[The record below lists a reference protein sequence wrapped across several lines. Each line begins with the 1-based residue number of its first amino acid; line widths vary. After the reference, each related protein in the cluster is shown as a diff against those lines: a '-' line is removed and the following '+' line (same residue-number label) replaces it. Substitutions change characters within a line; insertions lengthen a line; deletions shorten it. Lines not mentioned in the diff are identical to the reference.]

1 VKNSLTSKLLYFAL
15 KAITPLLA
23 LTIAFNFI
31 ILIGAIFFWRMPS
44 NIYIPFMGGF
54 IQMYF
59 DRFLL
64 IVGIMLALFSS
75 DED

>member
-1 VKNSLTSKLLYFAL
+1 MKVIS
-15 KAITPLLA
+15 PLLA
-23 LTIAFNFI
+23 FALIFNFI

-64 IVGIMLALFSS
+64 IVGLMLALFSS